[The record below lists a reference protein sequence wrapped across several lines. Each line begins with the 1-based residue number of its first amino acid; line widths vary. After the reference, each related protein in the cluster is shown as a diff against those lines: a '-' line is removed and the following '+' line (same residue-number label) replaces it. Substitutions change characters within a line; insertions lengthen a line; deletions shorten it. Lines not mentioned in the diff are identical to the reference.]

1 MHLALAIGHAL
12 LRSSCAALL
21 LAASIPA
28 AQANW
33 LSRLGRIGAEVGEV
47 APAAGKMGK
56 LGVVE
61 LERAAAHIRSL
72 PTGAKGAVLA
82 AHATPEGHWKF
93 VNREGDVF
101 TAGTPEELQRVVPTL
116 LPDAAPG
123 GNLGIYLSEDTLFR
137 DRALLKELPSGAK
150 LYVVAGTDSYP
161 LLTRASAGTDTLYA
175 AVRPNLLVDIA

>member
-33 LSRLGRIGAEVGEV
+33 LSRLGRIGAEVGEG

-93 VNREGDVF
+93 VNRESDVF
-101 TAGTPEELQRVVPTL
+101 TAGKPEEVQHTFTTL
-116 LPDAAPG
+116 LRDAPPG
-123 GNLGIYLSEDTLFR
+123 GNLGIFLSGDTLFR
-137 DRALLKELPSGAK
+137 DRALLKELP
-150 LYVVAGTDSYP
+150 
-161 LLTRASAGTDTLYA
+161 
-175 AVRPNLLVDIA
+175 